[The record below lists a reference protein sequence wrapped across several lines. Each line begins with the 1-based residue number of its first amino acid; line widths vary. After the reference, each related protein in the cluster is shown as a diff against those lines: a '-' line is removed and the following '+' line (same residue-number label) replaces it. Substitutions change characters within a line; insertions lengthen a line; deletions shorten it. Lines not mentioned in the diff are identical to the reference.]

1 MQPFTDNPP
10 ITPPPMATIAIG
22 TPDHL
27 IPTMKQ
33 LLDRVMNLYTH
44 IKPSVI
50 YFLDTPN
57 NGAIW
62 NYARKKSL
70 FTHGID
76 TPSSPPTPKFFNA
89 YVIVANDPAT
99 LTPRQ
104 QRLINQAVTYNR
116 PARIVD
122 HLGQVLTT
130 IDPQSNNPMST
141 SL

>member
-1 MQPFTDNPP
+1 M
-10 ITPPPMATIAIG
+10 TPPLATIAIG
-22 TPDHL
+22 PPDHL
-27 IPTMKQ
+27 IPTIKP
-33 LLDRVMNLYTH
+33 LLGQVLNLYTH

-62 NYARKKSL
+62 NYAQKKSL

-89 YVIVANDPAT
+89 YVIVANDPAR

-104 QRLINQAVTYNR
+104 QRLFNQAVAHNK

-122 HLGQVLTT
+122 HLGQVITA

-141 SL
+141 SV